1 MGKQLPGIQSFALS
15 DIEEMVPTHKEPN
28 NPVVINNENDVTKS
42 ENSSNHQLNGNLL
55 ILVESTPAEEEGVV
69 EVDEVAIGE
78 DTRII
83 VIIKVLLLRFM
94 LLNKQFNSW

>member
-1 MGKQLPGIQSFALS
+1 MLVE
-15 DIEEMVPTHKEPN
+15 DI
-28 NPVVINNENDVTKS
+28 
-42 ENSSNHQLNGNLL
+42 GNLL
-55 ILVESTPAEEEGVV
+55 ILVESTPAEGEGVV

-94 LLNKQFNSW
+94 PFGQTVQQLAGRSRYVYLDLHVFHDVRDV

>member
-1 MGKQLPGIQSFALS
+1 MLGE
-15 DIEEMVPTHKEPN
+15 DI
-28 NPVVINNENDVTKS
+28 
-42 ENSSNHQLNGNLL
+42 GNLL
-55 ILVESTPAEEEGVV
+55 ILVESTPAEVEGVV

-94 LLNKQFNSW
+94 LLNKQFNSC

>member
-1 MGKQLPGIQSFALS
+1 MVFKVRDTVVDSLQLVEIQCEEGVLVLGE
-15 DIEEMVPTHKEPN
+15 DI
-28 NPVVINNENDVTKS
+28 
-42 ENSSNHQLNGNLL
+42 GNLL
-55 ILVESTPAEEEGVV
+55 ILVESMPAEVEGVV

>member
-1 MGKQLPGIQSFALS
+1 MVFKVRDTEVDSPQLAEVQCEEEVLVLGE
-15 DIEEMVPTHKEPN
+15 DI
-28 NPVVINNENDVTKS
+28 
-42 ENSSNHQLNGNLL
+42 GNLL
-55 ILVESTPAEEEGVV
+55 ILVESMPAEVEGVV

-94 LLNKQFNSW
+94 LLNKQFNSWQNGLVMCI

>member
-1 MGKQLPGIQSFALS
+1 MVFKVRDTVVDSPQLVEVQCEEGAQVLGE
-15 DIEEMVPTHKEPN
+15 DI
-28 NPVVINNENDVTKS
+28 
-42 ENSSNHQLNGNLL
+42 GNLL
-55 ILVESTPAEEEGVV
+55 ILVESTPAEVEGVV

>member
-1 MGKQLPGIQSFALS
+1 MLVE
-15 DIEEMVPTHKEPN
+15 DI
-28 NPVVINNENDVTKS
+28 
-42 ENSSNHQLNGNLL
+42 GNLL
-55 ILVESTPAEEEGVV
+55 ILVESTPAEEEGVA

-94 LLNKQFNSW
+94 LLNKQFNSWQNGLVMCI

>member
-1 MGKQLPGIQSFALS
+1 MVFKVRDTEVDSPQLVEVQCEEGVLVLGE
-15 DIEEMVPTHKEPN
+15 DI
-28 NPVVINNENDVTKS
+28 
-42 ENSSNHQLNGNLL
+42 GNLL
-55 ILVESTPAEEEGVV
+55 ILVESMPAEVEGVV

>member
-1 MGKQLPGIQSFALS
+1 MVFKVRDTVVDSPQLVEVQCEEGAQVLEE
-15 DIEEMVPTHKEPN
+15 DI
-28 NPVVINNENDVTKS
+28 
-42 ENSSNHQLNGNLL
+42 GNLL
-55 ILVESTPAEEEGVV
+55 ILVESTPAEVEGVV

-94 LLNKQFNSW
+94 LLNKQFNSWQNGLVMCI

>member
-1 MGKQLPGIQSFALS
+1 MFKVRDTVVDLPQLVVVQCEEGVQVLGE
-15 DIEEMVPTHKEPN
+15 DI
-28 NPVVINNENDVTKS
+28 
-42 ENSSNHQLNGNLL
+42 GNLL
-55 ILVESTPAEEEGVV
+55 ILVESTPAEVEGVV

-94 LLNKQFNSW
+94 LLNKQFNRWQNGLVMCI

>member
-1 MGKQLPGIQSFALS
+1 MVFKVRDTEVDSPQLVEVQCEEGVLVLGE
-15 DIEEMVPTHKEPN
+15 DI
-28 NPVVINNENDVTKS
+28 
-42 ENSSNHQLNGNLL
+42 GNLL
-55 ILVESTPAEEEGVV
+55 ILVESMPAEVEGVV

-94 LLNKQFNSW
+94 LLNKQFNSWQNGLVMCI

>member
-1 MGKQLPGIQSFALS
+1 MLVE
-15 DIEEMVPTHKEPN
+15 DI
-28 NPVVINNENDVTKS
+28 
-42 ENSSNHQLNGNLL
+42 GNLL

-69 EVDEVAIGE
+69 VVDEVAIGE

-94 LLNKQFNSW
+94 LLNKQFNSWQNGLVMCI

>member
-1 MGKQLPGIQSFALS
+1 M
-15 DIEEMVPTHKEPN
+15 
-28 NPVVINNENDVTKS
+28 
-42 ENSSNHQLNGNLL
+42 
-55 ILVESTPAEEEGVV
+55 PAEVEGVV

-94 LLNKQFNSW
+94 PFGQTVQQLAGRSRYVYLDLHVFHDVRDL

>member
-1 MGKQLPGIQSFALS
+1 MLVE
-15 DIEEMVPTHKEPN
+15 DI
-28 NPVVINNENDVTKS
+28 
-42 ENSSNHQLNGNLL
+42 GNLL
-55 ILVESTPAEEEGVV
+55 ILVESTPAEGEGVV

-94 LLNKQFNSW
+94 PFGQTVQQLAGRSRYVYLDLHVFNNVRDV